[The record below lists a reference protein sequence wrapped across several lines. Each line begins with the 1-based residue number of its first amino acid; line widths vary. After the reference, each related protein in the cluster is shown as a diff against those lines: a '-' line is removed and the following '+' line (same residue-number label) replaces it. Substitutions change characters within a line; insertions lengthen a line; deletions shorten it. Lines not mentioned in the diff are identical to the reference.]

1 VKTAT
6 AFGWLLGALCALGLP
21 AHALA
26 SSPPSNVD
34 LPRVLPVWSNDSGRV
49 EALLLVDQPAGT
61 PALNPLDSLFGATPQ
76 LGLRGRARTG
86 TRSGVNLDLSV
97 TAAPAM
103 ALLCDGNI
111 GLAAALGRLND
122 QCLLTRLDAEAQPG
136 MLQRFGV
143 STDWTS
149 QSGNIDL
156 SFGLSW
162 LDGSADL
169 RSDFGLALPTPYRSD
184 VIHPGLPSQWQL
196 QGQEILLQGQ
206 GWLGPRTWLR
216 VEGRHARTRTEM
228 TGMPSLF
235 GHPLEWDN
243 TSLTLSG
250 GHRAFSGNIT
260 GRMIELTQPRQTWTD
275 VDFSVSWRTPWDA
288 RLSVGARNL
297 LGGPDRDRWP
307 MATLPGM
314 PESEARTPY
323 VRYHQDL

>member
-1 VKTAT
+1 MHAM
-6 AFGWLLGALCALGLP
+6 ASGP
-21 AHALA
+21 A
-26 SSPPSNVD
+26 SVD
-34 LPRVLPVWSNDSGRV
+34 LPRVLPVWSNDSGRI
-49 EALLLVDQPAGT
+49 EALLLVDQPAGSS
-61 PALNPLDSLFGATPQ
+61 ALNPLNSLFGDAPQ

-86 TRSGVNLDLSV
+86 ARSGINLDLSV
-97 TAAPAM
+97 AAPPAM

-122 QCLLTRLDAEAQPG
+122 QCLLTRLEAQPG
-136 MLQRFGV
+136 IMQRFGV

-149 QSGNIDL
+149 QDGNIDL

-162 LDGSADL
+162 LAGEADVA
-169 RSDFGLALPTPYRSD
+169 REFGLSLPTPYRSD
-184 VIHPGLPSQWQL
+184 VIHPGLPSHWQL
-196 QGQEILLQGQ
+196 ESQEMLLQGQ
-206 GWLGPRTWLR
+206 SWLGPRTWLR
-216 VEGRHARTRTEM
+216 VEGRHARTRAEM
-228 TGMPSLF
+228 AGMPSVF

-243 TSLTLSG
+243 TSVTLSG

-260 GRMIELTQPRQTWTD
+260 GRMIELAQPRQTWTD

-288 RLSVGARNL
+288 RFSVGARNL